1 MPRIVNHI
9 GFLCRQLEDSRRIEL
24 RQDDALSMYQ
34 HRGGLYDT
42 IEIGHELTKL
52 RQTDRWGIVQ
62 AATLFEKPFM
72 QSIQFTQDRDYPL
85 QPIISL
91 PEPVIPD
98 RPFGEILRSR
108 RSVRRFGGEPLQ
120 LNQLGS
126 LLFGAVGETGQL
138 VAAGSDQRPAA
149 VSLRATPSAGALH
162 PTRVFAVV
170 LREGELALGVYHYD
184 SVEHALELV
193 RAFDSGERQKL
204 LASFPVHPEM
214 VDLERAAVVFVISSK
229 FWRARAKYGA
239 RGYRYCLQE
248 AGCACQN
255 LNLTAVALGLGH
267 VVLGGFY
274 DDEIHSCLEIDG
286 IDHAVVT
293 AAAVGTLDKADQG
306 SRHARS

>member
-1 MPRIVNHI
+1 MTRSVY
-9 GFLCRQLEDSRRIEL
+9 
-24 RQDDALSMYQ
+24 YQ

-85 QPIISL
+85 FQPIISL

-120 LNQLGS
+120 LNRLGIPLVRS
-126 LLFGAVGETGQL
+126 RRRDWTKL

-149 VSLRATPSAGALH
+149 VSLRATSSAGALH
-162 PTRVFAVV
+162 PNSRVFAVV

-193 RAFDSGERQKL
+193 RAFDTGERQKL

-255 LNLTAVALGLGH
+255 LNLTADRAWPRPR
-267 VVLGGFY
+267 
-274 DDEIHSCLEIDG
+274 S
-286 IDHAVVT
+286 
-293 AAAVGTLDKADQG
+293 
-306 SRHARS
+306 SRRLL